1 MSPSGVALATLLHV
15 AVAAALF
22 WVSPL
27 RNIDQTPDPIEITME
42 QEVPP
47 PPPAPQTPPPAP
59 TPAPDATPGPGGP
72 PPPAAATACAASSAF
87 SDGLER
93 TDRHDEGS
101 ARCAQSARRQCGQAG
116 SNGGGDD
123 RTGAEARAAKGS
135 LHVPAKGDRK
145 ARTDTGGREGPAGEG
160 GGESRTGSQ
169 ARTSKG
175 AAEGRTA

>member
-59 TPAPDATPGPGGP
+59 TPPPAQAAAPPPLPPQPAPQAPPSRMGLSAPIGTTDAT
-72 PPPAAATACAASSAF
+72 
-87 SDGLER
+87 
-93 TDRHDEGS
+93 
-101 ARCAQSARRQCGQAG
+101 
-116 SNGGGDD
+116 N
-123 RTGAEARAAKGS
+123 
-135 LHVPAKGDRK
+135 RK
-145 ARTDTGGREGPAGEG
+145 LGNL
-160 GGESRTGSQ
+160 
-169 ARTSKG
+169 
-175 AAEGRTA
+175 